1 MNTLKYCTCKTLL
14 SYIIDRAN
22 MSATKDYETVR
33 PLKKQKT
40 DSKSEA
46 DSSDDEELPQ
56 YLLQNSPMQDGSA
69 NDDGF
74 CLDTINRHLLDFDF
88 EKVCLITLSNVNVYC
103 CLVCGKFFQGRS
115 KSSHAYLH
123 SVNANHRVFINLE
136 TAKTYILPDNYE
148 LTTQKALK
156 HLLDIKLLLNPVYSK
171 VAIQNLSKKVQI
183 GHDLNHK
190 PYVIGF
196 IGLNN
201 LSAND
206 YANVIFQALSHIP
219 PIRDFYL
226 SLTLP
231 EKKDLNERI
240 IRKSQLNNLFGLLV
254 RKLWSSYLFKG
265 HISPHELLQ
274 YISSVSKKK
283 FGIAEQKSPKAF
295 MVWLLNQ
302 LHIQLI
308 KSIKNNSTIFSKSLQ
323 GLIQV
328 STIPITA
335 TTNKLTNKVDFNVQ
349 DKDKVTNLLKFWV
362 LSLDIPGNAL
372 FQGTSN
378 QGEQT
383 SQIPQVSIQLL
394 LEKYDGKTTVQVS
407 RAELKVYQL
416 VEPLPPYIIFHIDRG
431 LDNDDENSRGNPT
444 VVKFPSVIDMS
455 PYVLNLGNEPIRYKL
470 ISSIKHEL
478 IPGIKLDHGD
488 DKHQWSVNLCKDQ
501 ETNQW
506 VTIRDLEVENCESE
520 LMFLDE
526 SFIQVWEKC

>member
-1 MNTLKYCTCKTLL
+1 
-14 SYIIDRAN
+14 
-22 MSATKDYETVR
+22 MSTIEDYETDR
-33 PLKKQKT
+33 PIKKQRT
-40 DSKSEA
+40 DNKPEI

-56 YLLQNSPMQDGSA
+56 YLLQNSQPHDESGY
-69 NDDGF
+69 DDGF
-74 CLDTINRHLLDFDF
+74 CLDTVNRHLLDFDF
-88 EKVCLITLSNVNVYC
+88 EKVCLISLSNVNVYC

-123 SVNANHRVFINLE
+123 SVNVNHRVFMNLE

-148 LTTQKALK
+148 LTSQKALK
-156 HLLDIKLLLNPVYSK
+156 NLQDIRLLLNPVYSNS
-171 VAIQNLSKKVQI
+171 AIQDLHKKVQI

-201 LSAND
+201 ISAND
-206 YANVIFQALSHIP
+206 YANVIFQVLSHIP

-226 SLTLP
+226 NLTFP
-231 EKKDLNERI
+231 EKTDLNDRI

-254 RKLWSSYLFKG
+254 RKIWSSHLFKG

-274 YISSVSKKK
+274 YISGASKKK
-283 FGIAEQKSPKAF
+283 FGLAEQKSPKAF
-295 MVWLLNQ
+295 MIWLLNQ

-308 KSIKNNSTIFSKSLQ
+308 KSTKSTSTIFSKSLQ
-323 GLIQV
+323 GLIKI
-328 STIPITA
+328 STIPITT
-335 TTNKLTNKVDFNVQ
+335 TTNELTKKVDFKVQ
-349 DKDKVTNLLKFWV
+349 DKDKVTNILKYWV
-362 LSLDIPGNAL
+362 LSLDLPGNSL

-378 QGEQT
+378 QGEHT
-383 SQIPQVSIQLL
+383 SQIPQVSIELL

-407 RAELKVYQL
+407 RAELRVYQL
-416 VEPLPPYIIFHIDRG
+416 VKPLPPYIMFHIDRG
-431 LDNDDENSRGNPT
+431 LDNGEENSRGNPT

-455 PYVLNLGNEPIRYKL
+455 PYVLDQGDEPIRYKL

-488 DKHQWSVNLCKDQ
+488 DKHQWSVNLIKDQ
-501 ETNQW
+501 KTDQW

-520 LMFLDE
+520 LMFLGE
-526 SFIQVWEKC
+526 SYIQVWEKC